1 MKADDAIAKLSK
13 KLYRDF
19 HLRYDHLHDVTSYTR
34 RALADAK
41 RQQIYVSSAERD
53 CGVRGKRIL
62 TSRGIE
68 TSAWTDEWLDY
79 ALPYFRSF
87 RDGMEEQD
95 FWKTKLEYAESVS
108 KHTSRN
114 QAWVEDGCW
123 NPEWLK
129 DAHQEWLK
137 NRDESYNP
145 YDYDYDLDS
154 CPSQENYGCRDTQEI
169 VSVAPVDDNIVDD
182 ALDLFLAQFKITAEK
197 E

>member
-1 MKADDAIAKLSK
+1 MKADDAIAKLSE
-13 KLYRDF
+13 KLYRGF
-19 HLRYDHLHDVTSYTR
+19 LLRHDHLHDVTSWSR
-34 RALADAK
+34 RALVDAQ
-41 RQQIYVSSAERD
+41 RQQIYISSRD
-53 CGVRGKRIL
+53 
-62 TSRGIE
+62 
-68 TSAWTDEWLDY
+68 WTREW
-79 ALPYFRSF
+79 
-87 RDGMEEQD
+87 D
-95 FWKTKLEYAESVS
+95 FWKTKLEYAELVN

-129 DAHQEWLK
+129 DAYQRWLK

-154 CPSQENYGCRDTQEI
+154 CPAQENYGCCDTQEI
-169 VSVAPVDDNIVDD
+169 VSVAHVDDNIVDD